1 MPAPH
6 HSVFTGHMP
15 FLLLNQQR
23 QSTEGTQYNIFKNIN
38 TASLVNNKEY
48 SK

>member
-6 HSVFTGHMP
+6 HSVFTGGML
-15 FLLLNQQR
+15 FVMTNQQC
-23 QSTEGTQYNIFKNIN
+23 QSN
-38 TASLVNNKEY
+38 SC